1 MCFTLLNCCFNK
13 ATLAP
18 DPMQGKLHCSRP
30 PPSCPSFPLAVFL
43 RRHPLLPTAQT
54 QTLAHLVNPA
64 IHAPGDRLHTG
75 QAIRPIPYSVNPGT
89 FRANI
94 RNASPPSYAFPSRS
108 HTVNYS
114 RARVKFTIGNRSST
128 PSSSSGNTSILL

>member
-1 MCFTLLNCCFNK
+1 
-13 ATLAP
+13 
-18 DPMQGKLHCSRP
+18 MQGSYIAQSRRLP
-30 PPSCPSFPLAVFL
+30 ARLFRSLYFFYGIHYSPQLKHKRL
-43 RRHPLLPTAQT
+43 RT
-54 QTLAHLVNPA
+54 
-64 IHAPGDRLHTG
+64 RLHLATDYSPG
-75 QAIRPIPYSVNPGT
+75 KPYAQSNSVNPGT

-94 RNASPPSYAFPSRS
+94 RNASPPSYAFPSGS

>member
-1 MCFTLLNCCFNK
+1 
-13 ATLAP
+13 
-18 DPMQGKLHCSRP
+18 MQGSYIAQGRRLPARLFHSLYFFDGIHCSPQLKHKRLRTWLTLRYTP
-30 PPSCPSFPLAVFL
+30 PATDYTPGKPY
-43 RRHPLLPTAQT
+43 AQS
-54 QTLAHLVNPA
+54 H
-64 IHAPGDRLHTG
+64 
-75 QAIRPIPYSVNPGT
+75 SVNPGT